1 MAKTTTAKPVAITT
15 SMVDEL
21 ASVRDQLKALTAREK
36 HLKEIFRKGGEAIYR
51 GDQHQI
57 EIKFTTRPQLD
68 MDAVRAKLSAEWIA
82 ANTGEVEVMNIRQME
97 IVK

>member
-1 MAKTTTAKPVAITT
+1 MAKTTTKPVAITT
-15 SMVDEL
+15 DMVDEL

-36 HLKEIFRKGGEAIYR
+36 YLKEIFRKGGDAIYR

-57 EIKFTTRPQLD
+57 EVKFTTRPQLD
-68 MDAVRAKLSAEWIA
+68 MDAVRAHLSAEWIEEH
-82 ANTGEVEVMNIRQME
+82 TGTIEVMNIRQME

>member
-1 MAKTTTAKPVAITT
+1 MAKTTAKPATITT
-15 SMVDEL
+15 EMVDEL

-36 HLKEIFRKGGEAIYR
+36 YLKEIFRKGGNAIYR

-68 MDAVRAKLSAEWIA
+68 MEAVRAHLSPEWIEEH
-82 ANTGEVEVMNIRQME
+82 TGEVDVMNIRQME

>member
-1 MAKTTTAKPVAITT
+1 MAKTTTKPATITT
-15 SMVDEL
+15 EMVDEL

-36 HLKEIFRKGGEAIYR
+36 YLKEIFRKGGDAIYR

-68 MDAVRAKLSAEWIA
+68 MDAVRAHLPAEWIEEH
-82 ANTGEVEVMNIRQME
+82 TGTIEVMNIRQME

>member
-1 MAKTTTAKPVAITT
+1 MAKTTTKPTTIT
-15 SMVDEL
+15 SDMVDEL

-36 HLKEIFRKGGEAIYR
+36 HLKEIFRKGGAAIYR

-57 EIKFTTRPQLD
+57 EIVFTSRPQLD
-68 MDAVRAKLSAEWIA
+68 MDAVRAKLSPTWIA
-82 ANTGEVEVMNIRQME
+82 EHTGEVEVMNIRQME

>member
-1 MAKTTTAKPVAITT
+1 MAKTTTKPTIITS

-36 HLKEIFRKGGEAIYR
+36 HLKETFRKSGAAIYR
-51 GDQHQI
+51 GDHYQI
-57 EIKFTTRPQLD
+57 EIVFTTRPQLD
-68 MDAVRAKLSAEWIA
+68 MDAVRAKLSPAWIA
-82 ANTGEVEVMNIRQME
+82 ENTGEVEVMNIRQME

>member
-1 MAKTTTAKPVAITT
+1 MAKTTTKPTTITT
-15 SMVDEL
+15 DMVDEL

-36 HLKEIFRKGGEAIYR
+36 HLKEIFRAGGDAIYR

-57 EIKFTTRPQLD
+57 EIKFTKRPQLD
-68 MDAVRAKLSAEWIA
+68 MDAVRAKLPAEWIA
-82 ANTGEVEVMNIRQME
+82 ENTGEVEVMNIRQME

>member
-1 MAKTTTAKPVAITT
+1 MAKTTTKPVTITT
-15 SMVDEL
+15 DMVDEL

-36 HLKEIFRKGGEAIYR
+36 HLKEIIRAGGDAIYR

-57 EIKFTTRPQLD
+57 EIKFTKRPQLD
-68 MDAVRAKLSAEWIA
+68 MDAVRAKLPAEWIA
-82 ANTGEVEVMNIRQME
+82 ENTGEVEVMNIRQME

>member
-1 MAKTTTAKPVAITT
+1 MAKTTTKPTAITT
-15 SMVDEL
+15 DMVDEL

-36 HLKEIFRKGGEAIYR
+36 YLKEIFRKGGNAIYR

-68 MDAVRAKLSAEWIA
+68 MDAVRAQLSAEWIEEH
-82 ANTGEVEVMNIRQME
+82 TGEVEVMNIRQME

>member
-1 MAKTTTAKPVAITT
+1 MAKTTTKPVAITT
-15 SMVDEL
+15 NMVDEL

-36 HLKEIFRKGGEAIYR
+36 YLKEIFRKGGDAIYR
-51 GDQHQI
+51 GDQHQV

-68 MDAVRAKLSAEWIA
+68 MEAVRAHLSAEFIA
-82 ANTGEVEVMNIRQME
+82 ANTGEVDVMNIRQME

>member
-1 MAKTTTAKPVAITT
+1 MAKTITKPVAITT
-15 SMVDEL
+15 DMVDEL

-36 HLKEIFRKGGEAIYR
+36 YLKEIFRKGGDAIYR

-68 MDAVRAKLSAEWIA
+68 MDAVRAKLSPAWIEEH
-82 ANTGEVEVMNIRQME
+82 TGEVEVMNIRQME

>member
-1 MAKTTTAKPVAITT
+1 MAKTTTKPVAITT
-15 SMVDEL
+15 DMVDEL

-36 HLKEIFRKGGEAIYR
+36 YLKEIFRKGGDAIYR
-51 GDQHQI
+51 GDQHQV

-68 MDAVRAKLSAEWIA
+68 MEAVRAHLSAEWIEEH
-82 ANTGEVEVMNIRQME
+82 TGEVEVMNIRQME

>member
-1 MAKTTTAKPVAITT
+1 MAKTTTKPAAITT
-15 SMVDEL
+15 DMVDEL

-36 HLKEIFRKGGEAIYR
+36 YLKEIFRAGGDAIYR

-57 EIKFTTRPQLD
+57 EIKFTKRPQLD
-68 MDAVRAKLSAEWIA
+68 MEAVRAKLPAEWIA
-82 ANTGEVEVMNIRQME
+82 ENTGEVEVMNIRQME

>member
-1 MAKTTTAKPVAITT
+1 MAKTTTKPVAITT
-15 SMVDEL
+15 DMVDEL

-36 HLKEIFRKGGEAIYR
+36 HLKEIFRAGGDAIYR

-57 EIKFTTRPQLD
+57 EIKFTKRPQLD

-82 ANTGEVEVMNIRQME
+82 ENTGEVEVMNIRQME

>member
-1 MAKTTTAKPVAITT
+1 MAKTTTKPVAITT
-15 SMVDEL
+15 DMVAEL

-36 HLKEIFRKGGEAIYR
+36 YLKEIFRKGGDAIYR

-68 MDAVRAKLSAEWIA
+68 MDAVRAKLTPAWIA

-97 IVK
+97 IVQ

>member
-1 MAKTTTAKPVAITT
+1 MAKTTTKPVAITT
-15 SMVDEL
+15 DMVDEL

-36 HLKEIFRKGGEAIYR
+36 YLKEIFRKGGDAIYR
-51 GDQHQI
+51 GNQHQV

-68 MDAVRAKLSAEWIA
+68 MEAVRAYLSAEFIA
-82 ANTGEVEVMNIRQME
+82 ANTGEVDVMNIRQME

>member
-1 MAKTTTAKPVAITT
+1 MAKTTTKPTAITT
-15 SMVDEL
+15 DMVDEL

-36 HLKEIFRKGGEAIYR
+36 YLKEIFRKGGDAIYR

-68 MDAVRAKLSAEWIA
+68 MDAVRAQLSAEWIEEH
-82 ANTGEVEVMNIRQME
+82 TGEVEVMNIRQME

>member
-1 MAKTTTAKPVAITT
+1 MAKTTTKPVAITT
-15 SMVDEL
+15 DMVDEL

-36 HLKEIFRKGGEAIYR
+36 HLKEIFRAGGNAIYR

-68 MDAVRAKLSAEWIA
+68 MEAVRAKLPAEWIEEH
-82 ANTGEVEVMNIRQME
+82 TGEVEVMNIRQME

>member
-1 MAKTTTAKPVAITT
+1 MAKTTTKPVAITT
-15 SMVDEL
+15 DMVDEL

-36 HLKEIFRKGGEAIYR
+36 YLKEIFRKGGDAIYR

-57 EIKFTTRPQLD
+57 EVKFTTRPQLD
-68 MDAVRAKLSAEWIA
+68 MDAVRAHLSPEWIEEH
-82 ANTGEVEVMNIRQME
+82 TGTVEVMNIRQME

>member
-1 MAKTTTAKPVAITT
+1 MAKITTKPVAITID
-15 SMVDEL
+15 MVDEL

-36 HLKEIFRKGGEAIYR
+36 YLKEIFRKGGAAIYR

-57 EIKFTTRPQLD
+57 EIVFTTRPQLD
-68 MDAVRAKLSAEWIA
+68 MDAVRAKLAPAWIA

>member
-1 MAKTTTAKPVAITT
+1 MAKTTTKPVAITT
-15 SMVDEL
+15 DMVDEL

-36 HLKEIFRKGGEAIYR
+36 YLKEIFRAGGDAIYR
-51 GDQHQI
+51 GDQHQV

-68 MDAVRAKLSAEWIA
+68 MDAVRAHLSAVFIA
-82 ANTGEVEVMNIRQME
+82 ANTGEVDVMNIRQME

>member
-1 MAKTTTAKPVAITT
+1 MAKTTTKPVAITT
-15 SMVDEL
+15 DMVDEL

-36 HLKEIFRKGGEAIYR
+36 YLKEQFRKGGDAIYR

-57 EIKFTTRPQLD
+57 EVKFTTRPQLD
-68 MDAVRAKLSAEWIA
+68 MDAVRAKLTPAWIA

-97 IVK
+97 IVQ

>member
-1 MAKTTTAKPVAITT
+1 MAKTTAKPVAITT
-15 SMVDEL
+15 DMVDEL

-36 HLKEIFRKGGEAIYR
+36 YLKEIFRKGGDAIYR

-68 MDAVRAKLSAEWIA
+68 MDAVRAHLPAAWIEEH
-82 ANTGEVEVMNIRQME
+82 TGTVEVMNIRQME

>member
-1 MAKTTTAKPVAITT
+1 MAKTTTKPVAITT
-15 SMVDEL
+15 DMVDEL

-36 HLKEIFRKGGEAIYR
+36 YLKEIFRKGGDAIYR

-68 MDAVRAKLSAEWIA
+68 MDAVRAKLTPAWIA
-82 ANTGEVEVMNIRQME
+82 ENTGEVEVMNIRQME
-97 IVK
+97 IVQ